1 MEPQPE
7 RALIQT
13 SFLCTIIFPKV
24 EMESQPERALIQLS
38 IRCKEKDTCIVEM
51 EHQPERALIQSTA
64 FLGIH
69 RSLQVEM

>member
-1 MEPQPE
+1 MPSNSGVV
-7 RALIQT
+7 I
-13 SFLCTIIFPKV
+13 PKV
-24 EMESQPERALIQLS
+24 EMKPQPERALIQLS